1 MPLLLPA
8 NATTTTTTTFG
19 SCLTIHLFC
28 EILQVWT
35 SPQNRTYKQ
44 EIPAPVLYRPD
55 SKIVA
60 EPAMLKHHRMPTKH
74 QRKMYVDRNPRKLHE
89 YVDQV
94 NINYFQPETLNRTFR
109 LLLIFV
115 VGYTEFMCTSFT
127 FLKWLRTNFANHQ
140 NYKIHWLHNCH
151 DHHQSIS
158 TSKTIH
164 YTQCQSAVKFKHF

>member
-1 MPLLLPA
+1 VQVQPTDSNTAICVHRTMSGTCCCHMPLPLPA
-8 NATTTTTTTFG
+8 NATTTTTTTFD

-35 SPQNRTYKQ
+35 SPQNRTYKL
-44 EIPAPVLYRPD
+44 EIMAPVLYRPD

-60 EPAMLKHHRMPTKH
+60 EPAELKHRRMPTKH
-74 QRKMYVDRNPRKLHE
+74 PLKTYVDRNRRKLHE

-140 NYKIHWLHNCH
+140 NYKIH
-151 DHHQSIS
+151 
-158 TSKTIH
+158 
-164 YTQCQSAVKFKHF
+164 